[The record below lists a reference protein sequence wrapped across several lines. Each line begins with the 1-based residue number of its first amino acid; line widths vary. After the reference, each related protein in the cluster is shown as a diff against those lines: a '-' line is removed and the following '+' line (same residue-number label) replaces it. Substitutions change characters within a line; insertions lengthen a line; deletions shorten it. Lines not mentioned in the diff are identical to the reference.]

1 MKGAGSMN
9 DADRQAL
16 MAGQRIG
23 MRYRLEPPR
32 LAPLGS
38 AGSRLGHRSGSSLEF
53 MDHRDYQPGDD
64 IRRIDWSGYARSD
77 RLIVKLYREE
87 VSPHLDLLVDGSRSM
102 KLADSDK
109 AHATLGLA
117 AAMAEAASNHSFTHA
132 LWWASEGVR
141 RIGGVSDRPATWQG
155 LDFDSTL
162 NLEQSLARMGPTW
175 RRQGVRILISDL
187 LWPGDP
193 QVVMRRLAQDAASL
207 VIIQV
212 LAKADITPP
221 AQGNLRLVDSE
232 SGQEMEI
239 FVDAGARKRFTQT
252 MTRHQQA
259 WRMAAQ
265 SVGAKLVTLS
275 AEDTVKNWDLQ
286 ELVKQQIFQ
295 VK

>member
-1 MKGAGSMN
+1 MN
-9 DADRQAL
+9 DADRQAIYD
-16 MAGQRIG
+16 GERSG

-32 LAPLGS
+32 LAPLGT

-53 MDHRDYQPGDD
+53 MDHREYQPGDD

-87 VSPHLDLLVDGSRSM
+87 VSPHMDLLVDGSRSM
-102 KLADSDK
+102 KLADSAK

-117 AAMAEAASNHSFTHA
+117 AAMTTAASNHAFTHA

-141 RIGGVSDRPATWQG
+141 RIGGASDLPATWQG

-175 RRQGVRILISDL
+175 RRQGVRVLISDL
-187 LWPGDP
+187 LWLGDP
-193 QVVMRRLAQDAASL
+193 TAVMRRLAQDAASL
-207 VIIQV
+207 VVVQV

-239 FVDAGARKRFTQT
+239 YVDAGARRRFTQA
-252 MTRHQQA
+252 MERHQQA

-265 SVGAKLVTLS
+265 SVGARLVTMI
-275 AEDTVKNWDLQ
+275 AEDTVKTWDLQ
-286 ELVKQQIFQ
+286 ELVRQQVLG